1 MLQGKRFFVIG
12 VVLLILAPM
21 LPSASCSLGAQLSPG
36 SAAALGMGNNSTA
49 LARGVSAMSFNPAG
63 LGMPESPS
71 FTLALFPAVGHQGLQ
86 PVGLSDLVDVEGT
99 LLSPEVKEDW
109 LRRIGEADGETGA
122 LGADVT
128 PLAFTGGP
136 VGLQFSTL
144 VRGGAALNED
154 GAEVLL
160 YGNAGRTGSPQ
171 DLSLQGSSLSG
182 LAVSTVG
189 VSLGLPLWVEGRAG
203 DQSTLA
209 LGGTLKYSVGHAL
222 VHARDLGS
230 GIVSDPLEV
239 SVTFPMIVSDTSDL
253 ELDHGTGVGL
263 DLGGLWRQGPWTVGV
278 AVQNLVHSFE
288 WDLEGMSYRPG
299 ELLFNEDVSESDFDA
314 RPAGQAPE
322 TLREDVADLTFKPRL
337 AIGGAYDAT
346 PDLTV
351 TADLGKRFGDGI
363 QVGPEFH
370 MGMGLEYR
378 ALPWLPLRV
387 GAAKIT
393 DGFQFGGGL
402 TLALGPVYLGWAGA
416 LQRGDLEGTLG
427 SFSLS
432 FGGF

>member
-1 MLQGKRFFVIG
+1 MFQGKRCLILSVS
-12 VVLLILAPM
+12 LLILAPA
-21 LPSASCSLGAQLSPG
+21 LAPALSPLGAQLTPG
-36 SAAALGMGNNSTA
+36 SAAALGMGNNYTA

-63 LGMPESPS
+63 LGMPDSPTFS
-71 FTLALFPAVGHQGLQ
+71 LALLPVVGHQGLQ

-99 LLSPEVKEDW
+99 LLSPAVKEDW
-109 LRRIGEADGETGA
+109 LRRIGEAGGETGA

-128 PLAFTGGP
+128 ALAFNGGP

-160 YGNAGRTGSPQ
+160 YGNAGRTGSPEN
-171 DLSLQGSSLSG
+171 LNLQGSSLSG

-203 DQSTLA
+203 ARNTLA

-239 SVTFPMIVSDTSDL
+239 SVTFPMIVSDTSDV

-263 DLGGLWRQGPWTVGV
+263 DLGGLWKQGPWSVGV
-278 AVQNLVHSFE
+278 TVQNLVHSFE

-299 ELLFNEDVSESDFDA
+299 ELLFNEEVSESDFDA
-314 RPAGQAPE
+314 RPADQAPE
-322 TLREDVADLTFKPRL
+322 SLKDDVADLTFKPRL

-346 PDLTV
+346 PNLTV
-351 TADLGKRFGDGI
+351 TADLAKRFGDGI
-363 QVGPEFH
+363 QVGPELH
-370 MGMGLEYR
+370 VGMGLEYR
-378 ALPWLPLRV
+378 ALPWLPLRL

-393 DGFQFGGGL
+393 DGFQFGGGV